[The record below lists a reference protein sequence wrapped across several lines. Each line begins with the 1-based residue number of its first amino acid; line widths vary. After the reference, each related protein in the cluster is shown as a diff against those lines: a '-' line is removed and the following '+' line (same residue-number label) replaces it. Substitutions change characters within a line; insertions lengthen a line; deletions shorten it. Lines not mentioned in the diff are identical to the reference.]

1 MDMSKLRRELD
12 GLKGGLEDINSLLV
26 KTETSSKDMVQRLA
40 NLSSIAH
47 KGGIVRSIITRASA
61 GIPGVYSLMQQ
72 LSSMLLVFKYLVVAR
87 NADLKKEQEMIE
99 TLKKR
104 EEVQKRLLT
113 LGKALDGGMG
123 GLSRLEKEKF
133 YNDASIKHM
142 MKTMSLTEAL
152 TITQQR
158 FFKIKDSARKV
169 DDKVLSKQRKQYV
182 RDNFRGQS
190 FYNRTSLRSKARNLF
205 DGGGKPPTSGQDMF
219 GGNLEAKAGIL
230 MADKQVE
237 ETKKRRMGMVGER
250 NNREK
255 EYKKKLTEL
264 GKADNKKKER
274 LIKRELDLMEEEL
287 RLRNERIESIKEEL
301 TIARDDRDAQIEAG
315 SNKFTTSGS
324 GDARTFEDLG
334 PFEKAQL
341 KFIKFKEGV
350 EKKVENVKKG
360 LKSFFSKGNMGL
372 MKNFLGKGMMLIGY
386 ALLAILGI
394 GLLVYIMKKTGV
406 WDKISDFFKTQMP
419 LIRLVA
425 EEFIKAFMMLFVGV
439 INWVS
444 GVWKIIKGLYTG
456 DGKMIK
462 KGILQMLEGLY
473 GILLGSLGLIGSVVG
488 GLLLIGMSFIN
499 SIFWAGVGFVGDK
512 LSDVKNAILE
522 KAGNVGGGA
531 IIGAIG
537 AGLGI
542 AALVATGVIAAPA
555 LATVASVMAVG
566 AIAGMVAGGIKDHK
580 ENNAADAIA
589 GMASGGIVASSGK
602 FLVGENGPELVTLP
616 GGSSVMN
623 NTNTRSRMG
632 NTINIHVNGRL
643 GASDTELN
651 EIARKIG
658 NKINLEMNR
667 FNSRGYRA

>member
-113 LGKALDGGMG
+113 LGKALGGGMG
-123 GLSRLEKEKF
+123 SLSRLEKEKF

-158 FFKIKDSARKV
+158 FFKIKDNARKV

-190 FYNRTSLRSKARNLF
+190 YFNRIPMM
-205 DGGGKPPTSGQDMF
+205 GGAPKSGQSMF

-255 EYKKKLTEL
+255 DYKKKLTEL

-274 LIKRELDLMEEEL
+274 LIKKELDLMEEEL
-287 RLRNERIESIKEEL
+287 ALRNERIESIKEEL
-301 TIARDDRDAQIEAG
+301 TIARDDRDAQIEAA
-315 SNKFTTSGS
+315 SDKFTTSGS
-324 GDARTFEDLG
+324 GMARTFEDLG
-334 PFEKAQL
+334 PFEKAQI
-341 KFIKFKEGV
+341 KYIKFREGV
-350 EKKVENVKKG
+350 EKKVENVKRG
-360 LKSFFSKGNMGL
+360 LKSFFSKGNIGL

-406 WDKISDFFKTQMP
+406 WEKISDFFKSRLP
-419 LIRLVA
+419 LIQLVA
-425 EEFIKAFMMLFVGV
+425 EEFMKTFMMLFVGV

-462 KGILQMLEGLY
+462 KGILQMLEGLA
-473 GILLGSLGLIGSVVG
+473 GIVLGSLGLIGTIVG
-488 GLLLIGMSFIN
+488 GLLLIGINFIG
-499 SIFWAGVGFVGDK
+499 SAMFALGGFVVDK
-512 LSDVKNAILE
+512 LIEIKDAILE

-555 LATVASVMAVG
+555 LATVASVMGVG
-566 AIAGMVAGGIKDHK
+566 AIAGMVAGGVKDHK
-580 ENNAADAIA
+580 ENNAADAIS